1 MFQPPLSLLARTLC
15 AASFTALSLPAF
27 AVGAK
32 CPASS
37 AAADITSQYQ
47 GGVLRCLRRLQA
59 SPACPPTHPIYKIMP
74 EQSGQLP
81 TDYCAPPNII
91 VPAPSQRA
99 NVMCP
104 SGMSLAINGGAGN
117 RDECRSGSTTQ
128 VPPLLIPN

>member
-1 MFQPPLSLLARTLC
+1 MFKPTLSSLARTLC
-15 AASFTALSLPAF
+15 VAGFAALSLPAF

-37 AAADITSQYQ
+37 ATADITSQYQ
-47 GGVLRCLRRLQA
+47 NGVLRCIRRLQA
-59 SPACPPTHPIYKIMP
+59 TPACPPTHPIYKIMP
-74 EQSGQLP
+74 EQSGQSP
-81 TDYCAPPNII
+81 SDYCAPPNII

-104 SGMSLAINGGAGN
+104 PGMNLVINGGSGN

-128 VPPLLIPN
+128 VAPLLIPN